1 MILITCFLSFGFFR
15 IMSISDL
22 PPLPKSL
29 SGINKMLASDSGL
42 VSDVDT
48 DIKNTKNNE
57 LIKQYENQKENN
69 NNLNI
74 NNNNS
79 NINNNN
85 ALKDASDKFNSAC
98 QTTTSTATSTT
109 TATTSTATAALTTP
123 LKEINGNETISEIPP
138 AIPGSKLDT
147 QIATLRKEM
156 VSKNCII
163 LRISKKSFISF
174 L

>member
-1 MILITCFLSFGFFR
+1 
-15 IMSISDL
+15 MSINDL

-48 DIKNTKNNE
+48 EIKNCKNNE
-57 LIKQYENQKENN
+57 LKEYENQKENN

-74 NNNNS
+74 NHNTTTNNNNNNNNNS
-79 NINNNN
+79 IKDATSDKLNN
-85 ALKDASDKFNSAC
+85 ASSTITTNNTSATIT
-98 QTTTSTATSTT
+98 TTTSLS
-109 TATTSTATAALTTP
+109 SSTTP

-156 VSKNCII
+156 VSFKDLFKYFYSHFYDCY
-163 LRISKKSFISF
+163 F
-174 L
+174 

>member
-1 MILITCFLSFGFFR
+1 
-15 IMSISDL
+15 MSINDL

-48 DIKNTKNNE
+48 EIKNFKNIDLKHN
-57 LIKQYENQKENN
+57 ENQKENT
-69 NNLNI
+69 NNLNVNNT
-74 NNNNS
+74 NNNNNTNS
-79 NINNNN
+79 NN
-85 ALKDASDKFNSAC
+85 ALKDASDKFNNALATA
-98 QTTTSTATSTT
+98 TTTTT
-109 TATTSTATAALTTP
+109 TAAATLATTAAP

-156 VSKNCII
+156 VSCCFFFCFI
-163 LRISKKSFISF
+163 L
-174 L
+174 LM